1 MSNTA
6 FLPGDGGILLHCT
19 EAWVIRVSAITGI
32 YFWTS
37 RGSRL
42 DADPAMATIFRC
54 FETAEQQMI
63 AERGL
68 VGEEGAIG
76 RWIFEVVPLH
86 GALLEKAKR

>member
-1 MSNTA
+1 MSA
-6 FLPGDGGILLHCT
+6 SIDQAGDIVISR
-19 EAWVIRVSAITGI
+19 EDAWVIRVSAITGI

-54 FETAEQQMI
+54 FESAEQQMI

-68 VGEEGAIG
+68 GGEEAAIG
-76 RWIFEVVPLH
+76 RWIFEVVPL
-86 GALLEKAKR
+86 EKSKR

>member
-1 MSNTA
+1 MSA
-6 FLPGDGGILLHCT
+6 SIDQAGDIVISR
-19 EAWVIRVSAITGI
+19 EDAWVIRVSAITGI

-54 FETAEQQMI
+54 FESAEQQMI

-68 VGEEGAIG
+68 VGEEAAIG

-86 GALLEKAKR
+86 GALLEKSKR